1 MQPERPGA
9 RRPAEL
15 LPLPL
20 VDRQRRPGRGELA
33 LGPHQHA
40 GLAVHHRVTQPGHV
54 ERHRRGAA
62 DRRLGD
68 HDPPALDQRR
78 MHEQPGRAQQP
89 VLLLLRHPAGEHDAG
104 PGQGLKP
111 RPFRAVPGDDQLPA
125 GHVPDPVPEPEQ
137 QVEALVVG
145 EPAHREEQRFRRAR
159 GGRVRFLDAVAD
171 LPDPVPADAHVL
183 QRAGRGFGHGQE
195 QVPAVHP
202 GHDHPLD
209 VPPDGGERRA
219 EPDRPQVGVHVVDQA
234 EHRTAA
240 PQRRQVGHPVADL
253 DDQVGAPEVP
263 QVGEGRAEELR
274 VRAAVAH
281 DPVRP
286 LGDRPAAQQRDPVAA
301 GEHAG
306 RQPVDQDLRSAGPPV
321 GQIAPRDEQDVAGGF
336 GGAYRQAGPAARA
349 QRIRQPVDLGRPRRG
364 REAAGQGLQPG
375 RERRSRPPRQARLRR
390 LSAWIISHVAAPG
403 HWLTVRVRVASSQ
416 VVIPCVGIAALF
428 GGY

>member
-1 MQPERPGA
+1 MLAPGGAVTGRLAPPALDRLVGHLGETLDRGRPVQPERPGA

-15 LPLPL
+15 LALPL

-78 MHEQPGRAQQP
+78 MHEQPRRAQQA

-104 PGQGLKP
+104 PGQGLQP
-111 RPFRAVPGDDQLPA
+111 RPLRPVPGDDQLPA
-125 GHVPDPVPEPEQ
+125 DHVPHPVPQPQQ

-145 EPAHREEQRFRRAR
+145 EPAEREEQRVRRPR
-159 GGRVRFLDAVAD
+159 GRRIRLLDAVAD
-171 LPDPVPADAHVL
+171 LPDPVPPDADLL
-183 QRAGRGFGHGQE
+183 QRFRRGGGHGEE

-202 GHDHPLD
+202 GHDDPLD
-209 VPPDGGERRA
+209 VPSDGGERRG

-234 EHRTAA
+234 EHRALR

-253 DDQVGAPEVP
+253 DDQVVVPEVP
-263 QVGEGRAEELR
+263 QVGQGRAEELG

-281 DPVRP
+281 HAVRP
-286 LGDRPAAQQRDPVAA
+286 LGDGSAAQQRHPVAA

-306 RQPVDQDLRSAGPPV
+306 RQPVDQDLGSAGLPV
-321 GQIAPRDEQDVAGGF
+321 GQVPPGDEQDVLGLVV
-336 GGAYRQAGPAARA
+336 AA
-349 QRIRQPVDLGRPRRG
+349 D
-364 REAAGQGLQPG
+364 
-375 RERRSRPPRQARLRR
+375 RLRQREGGSR
-390 LSAWIISHVAAPG
+390 LTSQACLRRPCLRRPYLRRQSAWIIVHVAAPG
-403 HWLTVRVRVASSQ
+403 H
-416 VVIPCVGIAALF
+416 
-428 GGY
+428 